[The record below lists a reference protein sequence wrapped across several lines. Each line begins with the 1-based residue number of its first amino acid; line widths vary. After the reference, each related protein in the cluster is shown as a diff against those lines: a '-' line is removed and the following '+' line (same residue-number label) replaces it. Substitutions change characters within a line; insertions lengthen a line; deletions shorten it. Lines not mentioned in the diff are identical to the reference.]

1 MEIIT
6 RIVFALLL
14 TILLQDGGDFSP
26 ASERAELSESHHQRH
41 PRELALIESNTDE
54 KVLNVDQK
62 ASDQNTNLEWVTSEG
77 VPKDAV
83 LFSEEGKKYYIAKY
97 VSKCELCFYDSKS
110 ESCFKILSNRKW
122 ESVKISTLKDLM
134 FLVNRDNFE
143 LLEWKKY
150 SNKKFPPM
158 SLVVC
163 GKCIAKSA
171 DMKTQTDGEV
181 LAINTDIKVQ
191 HLNVVEYQISSAVT
205 TENLE
210 VLKHFKASNRNCK
223 SSKHTVKLDQNIDK
237 TYSYQIG
244 KVRTF
249 GINTEVSVSGEIP
262 SIAKILGK
270 LGFKYERSRSR
281 VNTTSV
287 LEKNLHS
294 VSTDV
299 EIPPNHS
306 CTVDITS
313 NILKT
318 EVPFTGE
325 ITRVYNNNQMKKT
338 LVNGTYIHQE
348 VDEIETLVNPC
359 QPLSGGTKCN

>member
-1 MEIIT
+1 MEIST

-14 TILLQDGGDFSP
+14 TISLQDRGDFSP
-26 ASERAELSESHHQRH
+26 ASERAELS
-41 PRELALIESNTDE
+41 LTLIQSNTDE

-62 ASDQNTNLEWVTSEG
+62 ASDQNTNLEWVRSEG

-83 LFSEEGKKYYIAKY
+83 FYSNEGKQHYIAKY
-97 VSKCELCFYDSKS
+97 NSTCEVCFFDSISKS
-110 ESCFKILSNRKW
+110 CLKMLSTKKW
-122 ESVKISTLKDLM
+122 ESVKILTFEEIL

-143 LLEWKKY
+143 LLEWKKCTI
-150 SNKKFPPM
+150 NKFPPM
-158 SLVVC
+158 SVVVC
-163 GKCIAKSA
+163 GKFIVNLNMS
-171 DMKTQTDGEV
+171 TQTDGEA
-181 LAINTDIKVQ
+181 LAINNDIKVQ
-191 HLNVVEYQISSAVT
+191 HLNVVEYLISSAVT
-205 TENLE
+205 SENLE
-210 VLKHFKASNRNCK
+210 VLKHFKASNMNCK
-223 SSKHTVKLDQNIDK
+223 PSKHTVKLDQNIDK

-244 KVRTF
+244 KIHTF
-249 GINTEVSVSGEIP
+249 GFNSEVSVSGEIP
-262 SIAKILGK
+262 TIAKILGK
-270 LGFKYERSRSR
+270 LGFKYEHTRSRN
-281 VNTTSV
+281 NTTSV

-299 EIPPNHS
+299 EIPPHHS

-325 ITRVYNNNQMKKT
+325 ITRVYNNKQIRKT

-359 QPLSGGTKCN
+359 QQLSGRTNC